1 MLHRNCKKKKRK
13 KQKENFLF
21 FFFFACSNT
30 TVDTDTIYS
39 DLHIFKIPP
48 GAPKALLLQD
58 CRGPGGWLL
67 WGPAWEEAGQAAACW
82 QPAEVRCHS
91 GDTEGVEGWEKAW
104 VLGKHV

>member
-1 MLHRNCKKKKRK
+1 MLHRNCKKKNN
-13 KQKENFLF
+13 QKENFLS

-58 CRGPGGWLL
+58 CWGPGGWLL
-67 WGPAWEEAGQAAACW
+67 WGPAWEEAGQDAACW
-82 QPAEVRCHS
+82 QPAEVCCHS